1 MSKNQGEGDKNQPFK
16 GEGLAPIP
24 AKIWGGTSP
33 LLPLVPTALLTAAV
47 D

>member
-1 MSKNQGEGDKNQPFK
+1 MSKNKGEGDKNQPFK

-24 AKIWGGTSP
+24 AKI